1 MDSLYPILITG
12 QFDRN
17 SANIAKICA
26 RAFEQGP
33 ISFRRVLEKF
43 GGSNSQKYMSC
54 SCREVKIFIAIH
66 IYLKPDSPFSFCDLS
81 VYMPV
86 QLGASPPLP
95 PLNYFSLPP
104 PLLPVHTHTH
114 TPQGISRQGP
124 FWKDIA
130 CWCNSSKST
139 RFVPSLL
146 RKYQGNIKF
155 TCPTV
160 LGLFV

>member
-1 MDSLYPILITG
+1 MNILIAG

-17 SANIAKICA
+17 SANIAKLCA

-33 ISFRRVLEKF
+33 VSFRRVLEKF

-54 SCREVKIFIAIH
+54 SCREVEIFIAIH

-86 QLGASPPLP
+86 QLRASPPLA

-104 PLLPVHTHTH
+104 PPPPRAHTHLKESV
-114 TPQGISRQGP
+114 GKDRFGKISPTGV
-124 FWKDIA
+124 IEA
-130 CWCNSSKST
+130 N
-139 RFVPSLL
+139 L
-146 RKYQGNIKF
+146 RDLFRLNLGNIRETSSSHVPQF
-155 TCPTV
+155 
-160 LGLFV
+160 

>member
-1 MDSLYPILITG
+1 MNILITG

-17 SANIAKICA
+17 NANIAKLCA

-54 SCREVKIFIAIH
+54 SCREVEIFIAIH

-86 QLGASPPLP
+86 QLRASPPLP
-95 PLNYFSLPP
+95 PLNYFSVPP
-104 PLLPVHTHTH
+104 PPATPRAHTHLKESV
-114 TPQGISRQGP
+114 GKDRFGKIS
-124 FWKDIA
+124 
-130 CWCNSSKST
+130 
-139 RFVPSLL
+139 
-146 RKYQGNIKF
+146 
-155 TCPTV
+155 PTGVIQANLFCSEICSV
-160 LGLFV
+160 LT

>member
-1 MDSLYPILITG
+1 MRTLLKFVRERLSKGQSVFGESLKSSED
-12 QFDRN
+12 Q
-17 SANIAKICA
+17 
-26 RAFEQGP
+26 
-33 ISFRRVLEKF
+33 
-43 GGSNSQKYMSC
+43 
-54 SCREVKIFIAIH
+54 IH
-66 IYLKPDSPFSFCDLS
+66 KSTCHVHVVYLKPDSPFSFCDLS

-104 PLLPVHTHTH
+104 PLLPVHTH

>member
-1 MDSLYPILITG
+1 MNILIAG

-17 SANIAKICA
+17 SANIAKLCA

-43 GGSNSQKYMSC
+43 GGSNSQKYMLG
-54 SCREVKIFIAIH
+54 SCREVEIFIAIH

-86 QLGASPPLP
+86 QLRASPPLA

-104 PLLPVHTHTH
+104 PPPPPLPVHTHT
-114 TPQGISRQGP
+114 PQGMSRQGP

-130 CWCNSSKST
+130 YWCNSSKST
-139 RFVPSLL
+139 RFVPS
-146 RKYQGNIKF
+146 
-155 TCPTV
+155 
-160 LGLFV
+160 

>member
-1 MDSLYPILITG
+1 MNILITG

-17 SANIAKICA
+17 SANIAKLCA

-54 SCREVKIFIAIH
+54 SCREVEIFIAIH
-66 IYLKPDSPFSFCDLS
+66 IYLKPDSLFSFCDLS

-86 QLGASPPLP
+86 QLRASP

-104 PLLPVHTHTH
+104 PLPPPPPLPCTH

-130 CWCNSSKST
+130 CWCIIQANV
-139 RFVPSLL
+139 RDLFRLYL
-146 RKYQGNIKF
+146 GNIRETSSSHVPQF
-155 TCPTV
+155 
-160 LGLFV
+160 

>member
-1 MDSLYPILITG
+1 MNILITG

-17 SANIAKICA
+17 SANIAKLCA

-54 SCREVKIFIAIH
+54 SCCEVEIFIVIH
-66 IYLKPDSPFSFCDLS
+66 IYLKPDSPYSFCDLS

-86 QLGASPPLP
+86 QLRASPPLSP
-95 PLNYFSLPP
+95 INYFSHSPP
-104 PLLPVHTHTH
+104 PSTVHTHT
-114 TPQGISRQGP
+114 SRNQS
-124 FWKDIA
+124 A
-130 CWCNSSKST
+130 RTVLERYRLLVYNSSKCT

>member
-1 MDSLYPILITG
+1 MRAWPFSLLVSASIFTFEELQKMNILITG

-17 SANIAKICA
+17 SANIAKLCA

-43 GGSNSQKYMSC
+43 GGSNSQKYMLG
-54 SCREVKIFIAIH
+54 SCREVEIFIAIH

-86 QLGASPPLP
+86 QLRASPPLS

-104 PLLPVHTHTH
+104 PPLPPCTHTH
-114 TPQGISRQGP
+114 LKESVGKDRFGKISP
-124 FWKDIA
+124 AD
-130 CWCNSSKST
+130 
-139 RFVPSLL
+139 V
-146 RKYQGNIKF
+146 
-155 TCPTV
+155 
-160 LGLFV
+160 

>member
-1 MDSLYPILITG
+1 MNILIAG
-12 QFDRN
+12 QFNRN
-17 SANIAKICA
+17 SANIAKLCA

-33 ISFRRVLEKF
+33 ISFRRALEKL

-54 SCREVKIFIAIH
+54 SCHEVEIFIAIH

-86 QLGASPPLP
+86 QLRASPPLHPSTISPYP
-95 PLNYFSLPP
+95 PHSPC
-104 PLLPVHTHTH
+104 TH

-130 CWCNSSKST
+130 YWCNSSKSS
-139 RFVPSLL
+139 RFVPS
-146 RKYQGNIKF
+146 
-155 TCPTV
+155 
-160 LGLFV
+160 

>member
-1 MDSLYPILITG
+1 MTETG

-17 SANIAKICA
+17 SASIAKLCA

-86 QLGASPPLP
+86 QLWASPLLP
-95 PLNYFSLPP
+95 PLNYFSLPHPTP
-104 PLLPVHTHTH
+104 PPRAHTHLKESV
-114 TPQGISRQGP
+114 GKDRFGKISPAGVIQ
-124 FWKDIA
+124 A
-130 CWCNSSKST
+130 N
-139 RFVPSLL
+139 L
-146 RKYQGNIKF
+146 RDLFRLYLGNIRETSSSHVPQF
-155 TCPTV
+155 
-160 LGLFV
+160 

>member
-1 MDSLYPILITG
+1 MNILITG

-17 SANIAKICA
+17 SANIAKLCA

-54 SCREVKIFIAIH
+54 SCREVEIFIAIH

-86 QLGASPPLP
+86 QLRASPPLP

-104 PLLPVHTHTH
+104 PPPATSPCTH

>member
-1 MDSLYPILITG
+1 MNILMTG

-17 SANIAKICA
+17 SANNAKLCA

-54 SCREVKIFIAIH
+54 SCREVEIFIAIH

-86 QLGASPPLP
+86 QLRASPPLP

-104 PLLPVHTHTH
+104 PSPFPRAHTHLKESVEKDRF
-114 TPQGISRQGP
+114 GKISPAG
-124 FWKDIA
+124 
-130 CWCNSSKST
+130 
-139 RFVPSLL
+139 V
-146 RKYQGNIKF
+146 
-155 TCPTV
+155 
-160 LGLFV
+160 

>member
-1 MDSLYPILITG
+1 MNILITG

-17 SANIAKICA
+17 SANITKLCA

-43 GGSNSQKYMSC
+43 GGSNSQKHMSS
-54 SCREVKIFIAIH
+54 SCREVEIFIAIH

-86 QLGASPPLP
+86 QLRASPPLP

-104 PLLPVHTHTH
+104 PPPPSATPRAHTHLKESV
-114 TPQGISRQGP
+114 G
-124 FWKDIA
+124 KDCFGKI
-130 CWCNSSKST
+130 C
-139 RFVPSLL
+139 LL
-146 RKYQGNIKF
+146 
-155 TCPTV
+155 V
-160 LGLFV
+160 

>member
-1 MDSLYPILITG
+1 MNILIAG

-17 SANIAKICA
+17 SANIAKLCA

-54 SCREVKIFIAIH
+54 SCREVEIFIAIH

-86 QLGASPPLP
+86 QLRASPPLHP
-95 PLNYFSLPP
+95 STISPYPP
-104 PLLPVHTHTH
+104 PPPPRAH

-130 CWCNSSKST
+130 YWCNSSKST
-139 RFVPSLL
+139 RFVPS
-146 RKYQGNIKF
+146 
-155 TCPTV
+155 
-160 LGLFV
+160 

>member
-1 MDSLYPILITG
+1 MNILIIG

-17 SANIAKICA
+17 SANIAKLCA
-26 RAFEQGP
+26 RAFEQGL

-43 GGSNSQKYMSC
+43 GGSSSQKYMSC
-54 SCREVKIFIAIH
+54 SCREVKIFIATH
-66 IYLKPDSPFSFCDLS
+66 LYLKPDSPFSFCDLS

-86 QLGASPPLP
+86 QLRASPPLP

-104 PLLPVHTHTH
+104 PPPFPRAHTH

>member
-1 MDSLYPILITG
+1 MNILITG

-17 SANIAKICA
+17 SANIAKLCA

-43 GGSNSQKYMSC
+43 GGSNSQKYMLG
-54 SCREVKIFIAIH
+54 SCREVEIFIAIH

-86 QLGASPPLP
+86 QLRASPPLS

-104 PLLPVHTHTH
+104 PLPPCTHTH
-114 TPQGISRQGP
+114 TSRNQSARTVLERYRLLMY
-124 FWKDIA
+124 K
-130 CWCNSSKST
+130 SSKST